1 MWWVRLGGGRWL
13 VTGMITRGR
22 WDSPE
27 FAWIPAKFATNWW
40 TVCQKLSSSPATF
53 KYSANDGSLQT
64 IVHSKSSP
72 RTVFGRTVVR
82 QLANSFAVNSWRT
95 RSRRTIA
102 GGQANVHRIFESI
115 RRRRHFWRTVRQ
127 FAANS
132 ERIRANSGEFAESSA
147 NVRRTLAEFARKM
160 LANCWRTWS
169 EFARI
174 RANLRE
180 LARVCG
186 KRPRRSPSQVPLIVV
201 IA

>member
-1 MWWVRLGGGRWL
+1 MSDIVFISSYFQIFGERW
-13 VTGMITRGR
+13 
-22 WDSPE
+22 
-27 FAWIPAKFATNWW
+27 FAANHRSLKKFAANCFWANG
-40 TVCQKLSSSPATF
+40 CSPTGELICGELLANAF
-53 KYSANDGSLQT
+53 AANDRSR
-64 IVHSKSSP
+64 P
-72 RTVFGRTVVR
+72 ANVR
-82 QLANSFAVNSWRT
+82 Q
-95 RSRRTIA
+95 
-102 GGQANVHRIFESI
+102 IFESC

-132 ERIRANSGEFAESSA
+132 ERIRANSGEFSESSA

-174 RANLRE
+174 HANLRE

-186 KRPRRSPSQVPLIVV
+186 ERPRRSPSQVPLIVV